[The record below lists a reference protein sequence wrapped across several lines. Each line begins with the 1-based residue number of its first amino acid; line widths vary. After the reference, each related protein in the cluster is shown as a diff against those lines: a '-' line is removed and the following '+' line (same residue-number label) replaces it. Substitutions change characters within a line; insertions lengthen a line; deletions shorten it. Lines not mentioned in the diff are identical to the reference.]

1 MYNKNFKNIKLAQEG
16 NKSAMED
23 LVKDNS
29 GLVWNIARRFINR
42 GYELE
47 DLYQIGS
54 IGFIKAIKRF
64 DINLDVQ
71 LSTYAVPYI
80 LGEIKRFIRDDG
92 LIKVSRQTKE
102 LNIKIK
108 MLSNEYLSKYGEEI
122 TVTKISQLLNI
133 TKEEVASAIES
144 SISID
149 SIDSNNTDD
158 NRSLIDKISN
168 EKDEYNV
175 LVNHLDLKK
184 VIRELNDRERQ
195 IILLRYYKEQTQ
207 TQVGKVLGITQV
219 QVSRIE
225 KKVLEKMKVKLEA
238 V

>member
-1 MYNKNFKNIKLAQEG
+1 MYNKNLKNIKLAQDG
-16 NKSAMED
+16 NKNALED

-29 GLVWNIARRFINR
+29 GLIWNIARRFINR

-64 DINLDVQ
+64 DISLDVQ

-102 LNIKIK
+102 LNTKIK

-184 VIRELNDRERQ
+184 VIKELNDRERQ

>member
-1 MYNKNFKNIKLAQEG
+1 MYNKNLKNIKLAQDG
-16 NKSAMED
+16 NKNALED

-29 GLVWNIARRFINR
+29 GLIWNIARRFINR

-64 DINLDVQ
+64 DISLDVQ

-102 LNIKIK
+102 LNTKIK

-122 TVTKISQLLNI
+122 TVTRISQLLNVS
-133 TKEEVASAIES
+133 KEEVASAIES

-168 EKDEYNV
+168 TKDEYNV

>member
-1 MYNKNFKNIKLAQEG
+1 MFKNNLKNIKLAQNG
-16 NKSAMED
+16 NKKAMEI

-29 GLVWNIARRFINR
+29 GLIWNIARRFTNR

-54 IGFIKAIKRF
+54 IGFIKSIKRF
-64 DINLDVQ
+64 DTNLDVQ

-92 LIKVSRQTKE
+92 IIKVSRQTKE
-102 LNIKIK
+102 LNTKINI
-108 MLSNEYLSKYGEEI
+108 LRNQHFAKYGKEISISKISEILNISKEEI
-122 TVTKISQLLNI
+122 
-133 TKEEVASAIES
+133 ASAIES
-144 SISID
+144 SFYID
-149 SIDSNNTDD
+149 SIDCKSEDGRT
-158 NRSLIDKISN
+158 LIEKIEN
-168 EKDEYNV
+168 KNDEYDT
-175 LVNHLDLKK
+175 LVKSLDLKS
-184 VIRELNDRERQ
+184 VIQGLNERERK

-207 TQVGKVLGITQV
+207 SQVGKILGITQV

-225 KKVLEKMKVKLEA
+225 KKVLEKMKMKLEA

>member
-122 TVTKISQLLNI
+122 TVTRISQLLNVS
-133 TKEEVASAIES
+133 KEEVASAIES

-168 EKDEYNV
+168 TKDEYNV